1 MAISSAAIQARPPTF
16 DDETRR
22 RLAKMCLRL
31 LELWG
36 LNRRQQAIVLGLS
49 PDTRST
55 LRRFAQGAPLPDQ
68 RDILDRAGHLM
79 GIIQSLELLFP
90 ENPELIAAW
99 ALTRDHALGGA
110 TPYEIVEQEGVAGLR
125 DLRAYL
131 DYLRGR

>member
-1 MAISSAAIQARPPTF
+1 MAVSSATICPGPSGF
-16 DDETRR
+16 DADTRR

-36 LNRRQQAIVLGLS
+36 LNRRQQAIMLGLS
-49 PDTRST
+49 PETRST

-79 GIIQSLELLFP
+79 GILKSLELLFP
-90 ENPELIAAW
+90 ENPELVETW
-99 ALTRDHALGGA
+99 ATTRDRALGGA
-110 TPYEIVEQEGVAGLR
+110 TPYEIVAAEGVAGLR

>member
-1 MAISSAAIQARPPTF
+1 MEAVALHSSAAHLDEPT
-16 DDETRR
+16 RC
-22 RLAKMCLRL
+22 RLAKLCLRL
-31 LELWG
+31 LALWQ
-36 LNRRQQAIVLGLS
+36 LNRRQQAIMLGLS

-55 LRRFAQGAPLPDQ
+55 LRRFEQGAPLPNQ

-79 GIIQSLELLFP
+79 GILKSLELLFP
-90 ENPELIAAW
+90 ENPELVDAW
-99 ALTRDHALGGA
+99 ALTRDRALGGA